1 MKLTDLVDIP
11 HPINVGVSNAKQMT
25 MKTLL
30 GNPRESYTGEC
41 QPITNKKLEKLIVTE
56 SVGPFRVSGLRPAV
70 ESLREV
76 MTDIQKE
83 QPDVFAVIGTAGML
97 CARLVRGSDHSVSN
111 HAWGTAIDLTIDQ
124 HLDMRGNKR
133 VLFGLVKIFPIFNRH
148 GWYWGAG
155 FPTEDAMHFEVGEEK
170 IRTWNNAANIDGESK
185 PEPEHTLSLGDRG
198 PEVLVLQNK
207 LNDHGHKID
216 NDGTFDKVTEQ
227 VVKAFQTQQGLK
239 SDGVVGPKTREALGF

>member
-11 HPINVGVSNAKQMT
+11 KLINVGVSNAKQMT

-41 QPITNKKLEKLIVTE
+41 QPITNKKFEKLLVTE
-56 SVGPFRVSGLRPAV
+56 PVGPFTASGLRPAI

-76 MTDIQKE
+76 MIDIQQE
-83 QPDVFAVIGTAGML
+83 QPDVYAVIGTAGML
-97 CARLVRGSDHSVSN
+97 CARLERGSEHSISY
-111 HAWGTAIDLTIDQ
+111 HAWGTAIDLTIDK
-124 HLDMRGNKR
+124 HLNVRGSKQ

-185 PEPEHTLSLGDRG
+185 PEPDHTLSLGDRG

-207 LNDHGHKID
+207 LNDHGHKI
-216 NDGTFDKVTEQ
+216 NVDGVFGKATEQ
-227 VVKAFQTQQGLK
+227 VVKDFQTQQRLQ
-239 SDGVVGPKTREALGF
+239 SDGVVGPNTRVALGF